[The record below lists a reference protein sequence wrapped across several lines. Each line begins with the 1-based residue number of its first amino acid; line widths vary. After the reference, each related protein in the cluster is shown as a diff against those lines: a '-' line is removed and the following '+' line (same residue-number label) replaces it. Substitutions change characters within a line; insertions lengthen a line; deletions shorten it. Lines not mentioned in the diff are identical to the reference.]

1 MTTEGIAEVSARF
14 NRVAAGWDSNPAR
27 VELAKG
33 VAEAIQKAVPITQD
47 MAILDFG
54 AGTGLLTLGLLPYA
68 AHVTAVDASDE
79 MLRVLADKLKALGI
93 ENVKTRHC
101 DIGTES
107 LPEAAHSLVVSSMV
121 LHHIVDVPRTLH
133 LLRRCLRPSGW
144 IALADLDSEDGSF
157 HPDPTGVFHK
167 GFDRGEICRWLKD
180 AGFADVSSQDAYQIR
195 RRQEDGTTREYPVF
209 LVTGRVPIKSSK

>member
-33 VAEAIQKAVPITQD
+33 VAEAIQKAVPISQD

-54 AGTGLLTLGLLPYA
+54 AGTGLLTLGLLPYV

-79 MLRVLADKLKALGI
+79 MLRILADKLKAQGI

-101 DIGTES
+101 DIGTEP
-107 LPEAAHSLVVSSMV
+107 LPEAAYSLVVSSMV
-121 LHHIVDVPRTLH
+121 LHHIVDVPRTLTI
-133 LLRRCLRPSGW
+133 LRRCLRPGGW

-167 GFDRGEICRWLKD
+167 GFDRGQICRWLED
-180 AGFADVSSQDAYQIR
+180 AGFADVSIQDAYRMR

-209 LVTGRVPIKSSK
+209 LVTGRVC